1 MVRLMPRFFARYVL
15 SLTFLLFVLA
25 GTAAAQVEGRL
36 YLDKTDYLVGEPV
49 YLNFELTNKGNEPIR
64 SFSGSS
70 YSFCGGYEIDV
81 STGPPPPNQSCQG
94 GEGGSCISVE
104 WALAPGEIRKDK
116 VLVNFEHD
124 LSKPGQYTVHASR
137 TLRYGSPN
145 ESLPNMANEAQVKI
159 ESEFEIQ
166 VALGSDEALVPMFQ
180 PFLTDLSS
188 KIEGRQIEAA
198 RVIGSLAP
206 TFLEDTIISMVNSP
220 VTRPYALIGLRR
232 LNTAR
237 SRARLASFVQDTPDY
252 SYDKEQAIQDLS
264 EMGDTEYF
272 PLLLDEAKKWEPNQ
286 ARDYVL
292 AAARL
297 GGEAAMPYVVS
308 LLGSSEPFS
317 RGNALMAL
325 PETGSRQAVPLL
337 IGALRDPDLD
347 FGRLASL
354 GLIQLTHRSPFE
366 GGRISGESP
375 SAEYRDWTRW
385 WSLHSSDAAIY
396 KPSECGA
403 VEQLK

>member
-1 MVRLMPRFFARYVL
+1 MLRLMVRLVARYVL
-15 SLTFLLFVLA
+15 SLASLVSVLA
-25 GTAAAQVEGRL
+25 GAAAAQVEGRL
-36 YLDKTDYLVGEPV
+36 YLDKTNYLVGEPV
-49 YLNFELTNKGNEPIR
+49 YLNFELTNKGNEPVL
-64 SFSGSS
+64 FSGGSS

-81 STGPPPPNQSCQG
+81 STGPPPNQSCLG
-94 GEGGSCISVE
+94 GEGGSCISSK
-104 WALAPGEIRKDK
+104 WALAPGEIREDK

-124 LSKPGQYTVHASR
+124 LSKPGLYTVHASR
-137 TLRYGSPN
+137 TLPYDSPN
-145 ESLPNMANEAQVKI
+145 ESLPNIADEPRVKI
-159 ESEFEIQ
+159 EAEFQIQ
-166 VALGSDEALVPMFQ
+166 VGIGSDEALVPMFQ
-180 PFLTDLSS
+180 PFLADLSS
-188 KIEGRQIEAA
+188 SIEKRQIEAA

-206 TFLEDTIISMVNSP
+206 TFLEDTIVSMVNSP

-232 LNTAR
+232 LNTPR

-252 SYDKEQAIQDLS
+252 SYDKEQAIKDLS
-264 EMGDTEYF
+264 EMDDAKYF
-272 PLLLDEAKKWEPNQ
+272 PLLLDEARKWEPNQ

-297 GGEAAMPYVVS
+297 GREAAMPYVVS

-337 IGALRDPDLD
+337 IEALKDPDVD

-354 GLIQLTHRSPFE
+354 GLVQLTHRSPFE
-366 GGRISGESP
+366 DGRISGESP

-385 WSLHSSDAAIY
+385 WSMHSSDAAIY
-396 KPSECGA
+396 KPSECGP

>member
-1 MVRLMPRFFARYVL
+1 MVSLMARHVARYVF
-15 SLTFLLFVLA
+15 SLASVLFVLA
-25 GTAAAQVEGRL
+25 GTAVAQVEGRL
-36 YLDKTDYLVGEPV
+36 YLDKTSYLVGEPI
-49 YLNFELTNKGNEPIR
+49 YLNFELTNKGNEPVL
-64 SFSGSS
+64 FSSGNS
-70 YSFCGGYEIDV
+70 YSFCGGYEIYV
-81 STGPPPPNQSCQG
+81 STGLPPPNQSCLG
-94 GEGGSCISVE
+94 GEGGSCISIE

-124 LSKPGQYTVHASR
+124 LSKPGQYTVHSSR
-137 TLRYGSPN
+137 TLPYRSPN
-145 ESLPNMANEAQVKI
+145 ESLPSMADEAQVKI
-159 ESEFEIQ
+159 EAEFEIQ
-166 VALGSDEALVPMFQ
+166 VAIGSDEALVPMFQ
-180 PFLTDLSS
+180 PFLADLGS
-188 KIEGRQIEAA
+188 KNEKRQIEAA

-206 TFLEDTIISMVNSP
+206 TFLEDTILSMVNSP
-220 VTRPYALIGLRR
+220 VTRPYALIGLRH

-252 SYDKEQAIQDLS
+252 SYDKEQAIKDLS
-264 EMGDTEYF
+264 EMADAEYF
-272 PLLLDEAKKWEPNQ
+272 PLLLAEAKKWMPNQ

-297 GGEAAMPYVVS
+297 GGEVAMPYVVS
-308 LLGSSEPFS
+308 LLGSSDPFS

-337 IGALRDPDLD
+337 IQALKDPNADS
-347 FGRLASL
+347 GRLASL

-366 GGRISGESP
+366 DGRIWGKSP

-385 WSLHSSDAAIY
+385 WYIHSSDAAIY

>member
-1 MVRLMPRFFARYVL
+1 MVRLVARYVL
-15 SLTFLLFVLA
+15 WLASLSFVLA
-25 GTAAAQVEGRL
+25 GAAVAQVEGRL
-36 YLDKTDYLVGEPV
+36 YLDKTNYLVGEPI
-49 YLNFELTNKGNEPIR
+49 YLNLELANKGNEPVR
-64 SFSGSS
+64 FFSGSS
-70 YSFCGGYEIDV
+70 YSFCSGYEIDV
-81 STGPPPPNQSCQG
+81 STGPPPPNQSCLG
-94 GEGGSCISVE
+94 GEAGSCIASE
-104 WALAPGEIRKDK
+104 WTLAPGEIRKDK

-124 LSKPGQYTVHASR
+124 LSKPGQYTVHATR

-145 ESLPNMANEAQVKI
+145 ESLPNMADDAQVKI
-159 ESEFEIQ
+159 EAAIEIQ
-166 VALGSDEALVPMFQ
+166 VAIGSDEALVPMFQ
-180 PFLTDLSS
+180 PFLADLSS
-188 KIEGRQIEAA
+188 KIEKRQIEAA

-206 TFLEDTIISMVNSP
+206 AFLEDTILSMVNSP
-220 VTRPYALIGLRR
+220 GTRPYALIGLRH

-252 SYDKEQAIQDLS
+252 SYDKEQAIKDLS

-272 PLLLDEAKKWEPNQ
+272 PLLLAEAKKWEPNQ

-308 LLGSSEPFS
+308 LFGSSEPFS

-325 PETGSRQAVPLL
+325 PETGSPQAVPFL
-337 IGALRDPDLD
+337 IEALKDPNTD

-366 GGRISGESP
+366 DGRIWGESP

-385 WSLHSSDAAIY
+385 WSTHSSDAAIY

>member
-1 MVRLMPRFFARYVL
+1 MVRLVARYVL
-15 SLTFLLFVLA
+15 SLACLLFVLA
-25 GTAAAQVEGRL
+25 GAAAAQIEGRL
-36 YLDKTDYLVGEPV
+36 YLDKTNYLVGEPI
-49 YLNFELTNKGNEPIR
+49 YLNFELTNKGNEPVLF
-64 SFSGSS
+64 SSGSS
-70 YSFCGGYEIDV
+70 YSFCGGYEVEI
-81 STGPPPPNQSCQG
+81 STGPPPPNQSCLG
-94 GEGGSCISVE
+94 GEGGSCMTSE
-104 WALAPGEIRKDK
+104 WALASGEIRKDK

-137 TLRYGSPN
+137 TLRYGSPIG
-145 ESLPNMANEAQVKI
+145 SLPDMADEARVKI
-159 ESEFEIQ
+159 GSEFEIQ
-166 VALGSDEALVPMFQ
+166 VAIGSDEALVPMFQ
-180 PFLTDLSS
+180 PFLADLGS
-188 KIEGRQIEAA
+188 KIEERQIEAA

-206 TFLEDTIISMVNSP
+206 TFLEDTLVSMVNSP
-220 VTRPYALIGLRR
+220 VTRPYALIGLRH

-252 SYDKEQAIQDLS
+252 SYDKEQAIKDLS
-264 EMGDTEYF
+264 EMGDSEYF
-272 PLLLDEAKKWEPNQ
+272 PLLLAEAKKWMPNQ

-317 RGNALMAL
+317 RGNAIMAL

-337 IGALRDPDLD
+337 IEALKDPDTD

-354 GLIQLTHRSPFE
+354 GLIQLTHHSPFE
-366 GGRISGESP
+366 GGRIWGQSP
-375 SAEYRDWTRW
+375 LAEYRDWTRW
-385 WSLHSSDAAIY
+385 WSMHSSDATIY
-396 KPSECGA
+396 KPSECGG